1 MMGGLSHSFRS
12 FRNSA
17 SVSASLSLLVI
28 DVGLQEVVDCWSLLT
43 DVE

>member
-1 MMGGLSHSFRS
+1 MMGGLSDSLRS

-17 SVSASLSLLVI
+17 SVSASLSPLGI
-28 DVGLQEVVDCWSLLT
+28 GVGLQEVVNSCRLLL